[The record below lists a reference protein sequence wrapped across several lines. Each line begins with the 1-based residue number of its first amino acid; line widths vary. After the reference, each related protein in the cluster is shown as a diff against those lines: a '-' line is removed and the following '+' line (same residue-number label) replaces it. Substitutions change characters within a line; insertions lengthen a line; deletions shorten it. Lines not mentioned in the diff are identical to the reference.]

1 MEQSES
7 GNQKAEYEET
17 RMQCEAAP
25 PLFWCI
31 SRMHSACL
39 DSCGIADE
47 QIDNTHHVYMAWSWD
62 IVKIFFPALLYLGF
76 WKLFNCFI

>member
-25 PLFWCI
+25 TPSFGVYRGCI
-31 SRMHSACL
+31 L
-39 DSCGIADE
+39 
-47 QIDNTHHVYMAWSWD
+47 HVL
-62 IVKIFFPALLYLGF
+62 ILVVLLMN
-76 WKLFNCFI
+76 K

>member
-1 MEQSES
+1 MKQSES

-17 RMQCEAAP
+17 RMQCEAVP
-25 PLFWCI
+25 PTPLPFWCI
-31 SRMHSACL
+31 SRMHSARL

-62 IVKIFFPALLYLGF
+62 IVYYWTALVF
-76 WKLFNCFI
+76 